1 MNKKKIAI
9 KIALFVVLCVA
20 MVTVFAGC
28 GGNTAI
34 DTSKGLDYWR
44 GTETGTVA
52 PEATEAP
59 DNGETVETGSEIETD
74 GETET
79 GSGSDAETETE
90 TETVAGAVG
99 GNTENG
105 SGGSLKDVQ
114 IKAEKGFIDYILGWI
129 GAFLG
134 WITNII
140 PPNSYLITLCIFAI
154 ILEILFL
161 PFGIKQHKN
170 SIRQAKLRP
179 KEQAIRKKYAG
190 RNDQATMQRMNQEIQ
205 ELYQKEGYN
214 PASGCMPLLLQLPI
228 IMVLYWVV
236 IDPIKYVFGY
246 SAEFNSFMYAYLN
259 NAGVAVKS
267 TNGSVELLNKIA
279 ENANLFTFD
288 KLSQFCGNPQEILD
302 CVNRITENRLN
313 FNIGPVNFAEVPTF
327 DFSSVS
333 AFLLLVPVLTFFVYF
348 FSMKINRKLSFQPT
362 QSVDARQQ
370 ACSNN
375 MMDFTMPLMSVYI
388 TFIIPAVIG
397 VYWIFKSIV
406 GVLKQFILTKAMPYP
421 VFTEEDFKAAE
432 KEVLGK
438 QPRKVQKS
446 GNAGKVRSLHH
457 IDDEDYDEQGNYR
470 PVTPETEEETE
481 EQPKTLPQNS
491 MTDGA
496 TLKDESDRD
505 EK

>member
-9 KIALFVVLCVA
+9 KIAIITVLCVA
-20 MVTVFAGC
+20 MVTVLAGC
-28 GGNTAI
+28 ANTAI

-44 GTETGTVA
+44 GTETGTNA

-59 DNGETVETGSEIETD
+59 DSGDEIETGSESGSETD
-74 GETET
+74 GETV
-79 GSGSDAETETE
+79 SGSETDTETE
-90 TETVAGAVG
+90 GVVG
-99 GNTENG
+99 GNTSNG
-105 SGGSLKDVQ
+105 SNGNLKEVQ
-114 IKAEKGFIDYILGWI
+114 IEAEKGFIDYILGWI

-190 RNDQATMQRMNQEIQ
+190 RNDQATMQKLNQEIQ

-259 NAGVAVKS
+259 NAGVTVKS

-288 KLSQFCGNPQEILD
+288 KLSQCCSNPQAVLD
-302 CVNRITENRLN
+302 CVNKITENRLN
-313 FNIGPVNFAEVPTF
+313 FNIGPVNFAEVPAF
-327 DFSSVS
+327 DFSSIN
-333 AFLLLVPVLTFFVYF
+333 ALLLLVPVLTFFVYF
-348 FSMKINRKLSFQPT
+348 FSMKINRKLTFQPT
-362 QSVDARQQ
+362 QSVDNRQQ

-388 TFIIPAVIG
+388 TFIVPAVIG
-397 VYWIFKSIV
+397 VYWIFKSIL
-406 GVLKQFILTKAMPYP
+406 GVIKQFILTKSMPLP
-421 VFTEEDFKAAE
+421 VFTEEDYKAAE

-438 QPRKVQKS
+438 QPKKVQKS

-470 PVTPETEEETE
+470 PVEPVKEEENKE
-481 EQPKTLPQNS
+481 PQALPQNS

-505 EK
+505 DK